1 MDVQQSYW
9 LRRPGV
15 ADFGPA
21 LTEALNL
28 HKNYG
33 TLTEERTQDIDGA
46 VVLGPLA
53 MACLAYDGKLPFG
66 VESPFVPKCLLEH
79 AWCGGFPT

>member
-1 MDVQQSYW
+1 MVRGAST
-9 LRRPGV
+9 G
-15 ADFGPA
+15 ADPPEDDR
-21 LTEALNL
+21 LEALNL
-28 HKNYG
+28 HKGYW
-33 TLTEERTQDIDGA
+33 TLTGERTQDIDGA

-66 VESPFVPKCLLEH
+66 VESPFVPKCLLEY